1 MNNNSHSLS
10 VAEYFHV
17 IQREYLMA
25 EFRRKIYF
33 SPKDKR
39 YFSRVM
45 EFKREKIEDIANRNR
60 LTSIFSSPDKMRDV
74 RAELFDA
81 LNRPLFALNAKDL
94 ANYYSVNSDF
104 SYQGEVWKLDAVKGD
119 CVTLYNEHA
128 QVYADGIPKSEVIR
142 VL

>member
-1 MNNNSHSLS
+1 MNNTRSLS

-45 EFKREKIEDIANRNR
+45 EFKREKIHDIANRNK
-60 LTSIFSSPDKMRDV
+60 LTSIFTSPEKMRDV
-74 RAELFDA
+74 KAELFDPM
-81 LNRPLFALNAKDL
+81 NRPMFAMSPKDWV
-94 ANYYSVNSDF
+94 NYYSVNSDF
-104 SYQGEVWKLDAVKGD
+104 SYRGEVWKLDAVKGD
-119 CVTLYNEHA
+119 YITLYNEHS
-128 QVYADGIPKSEVIR
+128 QVYADNVPKSEVIR

>member
-1 MNNNSHSLS
+1 MNSVRSLS

-45 EFKREKIEDIANRNR
+45 EFKREKICDIANRNK
-60 LTSIFSSPDKMRDV
+60 LTSIFTSPEKMRDV
-74 RAELFDA
+74 RAELFDP
-81 LNRPLFALNAKDL
+81 LNRPMFAMSPKDWM
-94 ANYYSVNSDF
+94 NYYSVNSDF
-104 SYQGEVWKLDAVKGD
+104 SYRGEVWKLDAVKGD
-119 CVTLYNEHA
+119 FITLYNERS
-128 QVYADGIPKSEVIR
+128 QVYADNVPKSEVIR

>member
-1 MNNNSHSLS
+1 MNSVRSLS

-25 EFRRKIYF
+25 EFRHKIYF

-45 EFKREKIEDIANRNR
+45 EFKREKICDIANRNK
-60 LTSIFSSPDKMRDV
+60 LTSIFTSPEKMRDV
-74 RAELFDA
+74 RAELFDP
-81 LNRPLFALNAKDL
+81 LNRPMFAMSPKDWM
-94 ANYYSVNSDF
+94 NYYSVNSDF
-104 SYQGEVWKLDAVKGD
+104 SYRGEVWKLDAVKGD
-119 CVTLYNEHA
+119 FITLYNERS
-128 QVYADGIPKSEVIR
+128 QVYADNVPKSEVIR

>member
-1 MNNNSHSLS
+1 MNSVRSLS

-45 EFKREKIEDIANRNR
+45 EFKREKICDIANRNK
-60 LTSIFSSPDKMRDV
+60 LTSIFTSPEKMRDV
-74 RAELFDA
+74 RAELFDP
-81 LNRPLFALNAKDL
+81 LNRPMFAMSPKDWM
-94 ANYYSVNSDF
+94 NYYSVNSDF
-104 SYQGEVWKLDAVKGD
+104 SYRGEVWKLDAVKGD
-119 CVTLYNEHA
+119 FITLYNERS
-128 QVYADGIPKSEVIR
+128 QVYANNVPKSEVIR

>member
-1 MNNNSHSLS
+1 MNNAQSLS

-45 EFKREKIEDIANRNR
+45 EFKREKIHDIANRNK
-60 LTSIFSSPDKMRDV
+60 LTSIFTSPEKMRDV
-74 RAELFDA
+74 KAELFDP
-81 LNRPLFALNAKDL
+81 LNRPMFAMSPKDWV
-94 ANYYSVNSDF
+94 NYYSVNSDF
-104 SYQGEVWKLDAVKGD
+104 SYRGEVWKLDAVKGD
-119 CVTLYNEHA
+119 YITLYNERS
-128 QVYADGIPKSEVIR
+128 QVYADNVPKSEVIR

>member
-1 MNNNSHSLS
+1 MNSVRSLS

-17 IQREYLMA
+17 IQREYLIA

-45 EFKREKIEDIANRNR
+45 EFKREKICDIANRNK
-60 LTSIFSSPDKMRDV
+60 LTSIFTSPEKMRDV
-74 RAELFDA
+74 RAELFDP
-81 LNRPLFALNAKDL
+81 LNRPMFAMSPKDWM
-94 ANYYSVNSDF
+94 NYYSVNSDF
-104 SYQGEVWKLDAVKGD
+104 SYRGEVWKLDAVKGD
-119 CVTLYNEHA
+119 FITLYNERS
-128 QVYADGIPKSEVIR
+128 QVYADNVPKSEVIR

>member
-1 MNNNSHSLS
+1 MNSARSLS

-45 EFKREKIEDIANRNR
+45 EFKREKICDIANRNK
-60 LTSIFSSPDKMRDV
+60 LTSIFTSPEKMRDV
-74 RAELFDA
+74 RAELFDP
-81 LNRPLFALNAKDL
+81 LNRPMFAMSPKDWM
-94 ANYYSVNSDF
+94 NYYSVNSDF
-104 SYQGEVWKLDAVKGD
+104 SYRGEVWKLDAVKGD
-119 CVTLYNEHA
+119 FITLYNEQS
-128 QVYADGIPKSEVIR
+128 QVYADNVPKSEVIR

>member
-1 MNNNSHSLS
+1 MNNARSLS
-10 VAEYFHV
+10 VAEYFYV

-45 EFKREKIEDIANRNR
+45 EFKREKIHDIANRNK
-60 LTSIFSSPDKMRDV
+60 LTSIFTSPEKMRDV
-74 RAELFDA
+74 KAELFDP
-81 LNRPLFALNAKDL
+81 LNRPMFAMSPKDWV
-94 ANYYSVNSDF
+94 NYYSVNSDF
-104 SYQGEVWKLDAVKGD
+104 SYRGEVWKLDAVKGD
-119 CVTLYNEHA
+119 YITLYNERS
-128 QVYADGIPKSEVIR
+128 QVYADNVPKSEVIR

>member
-1 MNNNSHSLS
+1 MNSVRSLS

-45 EFKREKIEDIANRNR
+45 EFKREKICDIANRNK
-60 LTSIFSSPDKMRDV
+60 LTSIFTSPEKMRDV
-74 RAELFDA
+74 RAELFDP
-81 LNRPLFALNAKDL
+81 LNRPMFAMSPKDWM
-94 ANYYSVNSDF
+94 NYYSVNSDF
-104 SYQGEVWKLDAVKGD
+104 SYRGEVWKLDAVKGD
-119 CVTLYNEHA
+119 FITLYDERS
-128 QVYADGIPKSEVIR
+128 QVYADNVPKSEVIR

>member
-1 MNNNSHSLS
+1 MNSVRSLS

-45 EFKREKIEDIANRNR
+45 EFKREKICDIANRNK
-60 LTSIFSSPDKMRDV
+60 LTSIFTSPEKMRDV
-74 RAELFDA
+74 RAELFDP
-81 LNRPLFALNAKDL
+81 LNRPMFVMSPKDWM
-94 ANYYSVNSDF
+94 NYYSVNSDF
-104 SYQGEVWKLDAVKGD
+104 SYRGEVWKLDAVKGD
-119 CVTLYNEHA
+119 FITLYNERS
-128 QVYADGIPKSEVIR
+128 QVYADNVPKSEVIR

>member
-1 MNNNSHSLS
+1 MNSVRSLS

-45 EFKREKIEDIANRNR
+45 EFKREKICDIANRNK
-60 LTSIFSSPDKMRDV
+60 LTSIFTSPEKMRDV
-74 RAELFDA
+74 RAELFDP
-81 LNRPLFALNAKDL
+81 LNRPMFAMSPKDWM
-94 ANYYSVNSDF
+94 NYYSVNSDF
-104 SYQGEVWKLDAVKGD
+104 SYRGEVWKLDAVKGD
-119 CVTLYNEHA
+119 FITLYNERS
-128 QVYADGIPKSEVIR
+128 QVYADNVPKSEVMR

>member
-1 MNNNSHSLS
+1 MNNARSLS
-10 VAEYFHV
+10 VVEYFHV

-45 EFKREKIEDIANRNR
+45 EFKREKIHDIANRNK
-60 LTSIFSSPDKMRDV
+60 LTSIFTSPEKMRDV
-74 RAELFDA
+74 KAELFDS
-81 LNRPLFALNAKDL
+81 LNRPMFAMSPKDWV
-94 ANYYSVNSDF
+94 NYYSVNSDF
-104 SYQGEVWKLDAVKGD
+104 SYRGEVWKLDAVKGD
-119 CVTLYNEHA
+119 YITLYNERS
-128 QVYADGIPKSEVIR
+128 QVYADNVPKSEVIR

>member
-1 MNNNSHSLS
+1 MNNTRSLS

-45 EFKREKIEDIANRNR
+45 EFKREKIHDIANRNK
-60 LTSIFSSPDKMRDV
+60 LTSIFTSPEKMRDV
-74 RAELFDA
+74 KAELFDP
-81 LNRPLFALNAKDL
+81 LNRPMFAMSPKDWV
-94 ANYYSVNSDF
+94 NYYSVNSDF
-104 SYQGEVWKLDAVKGD
+104 SYRGEVWKLDAVKGD
-119 CVTLYNEHA
+119 YITLYNERS
-128 QVYADGIPKSEVIR
+128 QVYADNVPKSEVIR

>member
-1 MNNNSHSLS
+1 MNNAMSLS

-45 EFKREKIEDIANRNR
+45 EFKREKICDIANRNK
-60 LTSIFSSPDKMRDV
+60 LTSIFTSPEKMRDV
-74 RAELFDA
+74 RAELFDP
-81 LNRPLFALNAKDL
+81 LNRPMFAMSPKDWM
-94 ANYYSVNSDF
+94 NYYSVNSDF
-104 SYQGEVWKLDAVKGD
+104 SYRGEVWKLDAVKGD
-119 CVTLYNEHA
+119 FITLYNERS
-128 QVYADGIPKSEVIR
+128 QVYADNVPKSEVIR

>member
-1 MNNNSHSLS
+1 MNSVRSLS

-45 EFKREKIEDIANRNR
+45 EFKREKICDIANRNK
-60 LTSIFSSPDKMRDV
+60 LTSIFTSPEKMRDV
-74 RAELFDA
+74 RAELFDP
-81 LNRPLFALNAKDL
+81 LNRPMFAMSPKDWM
-94 ANYYSVNSDF
+94 NYYSVNSDF

-119 CVTLYNEHA
+119 FITLYNERS
-128 QVYADGIPKSEVIR
+128 QVYADNVPKSEVIR

>member
-1 MNNNSHSLS
+1 MNNNSRSLS

-45 EFKREKIEDIANRNR
+45 EFKREKIEDIAKRNQ
-60 LTSIFSSPDKMRDV
+60 LMSIFTSP
-74 RAELFDA
+74 E
-81 LNRPLFALNAKDL
+81 
-94 ANYYSVNSDF
+94 
-104 SYQGEVWKLDAVKGD
+104 
-119 CVTLYNEHA
+119 
-128 QVYADGIPKSEVIR
+128 ADSKSKR
-142 VL
+142 

>member
-1 MNNNSHSLS
+1 MNSVRSLS

-45 EFKREKIEDIANRNR
+45 EFKRDKICDIANRNK
-60 LTSIFSSPDKMRDV
+60 LTSIFTSPEKMRDV
-74 RAELFDA
+74 RAELFDP
-81 LNRPLFALNAKDL
+81 LNRPMFAMSPKDWM
-94 ANYYSVNSDF
+94 NYYSVNSDF
-104 SYQGEVWKLDAVKGD
+104 SYRGEVWKLDAVKGD
-119 CVTLYNEHA
+119 FITLYNERS
-128 QVYADGIPKSEVIR
+128 QVYADNVPKSEVIR

>member
-1 MNNNSHSLS
+1 MNNAWSLS

-45 EFKREKIEDIANRNR
+45 EFKREKIHDIANRNK
-60 LTSIFSSPDKMRDV
+60 LTSIFTSPEKMRDV
-74 RAELFDA
+74 KAELFDP
-81 LNRPLFALNAKDL
+81 LNRPMFAMSPKDWV
-94 ANYYSVNSDF
+94 NYYSVNSDF
-104 SYQGEVWKLDAVKGD
+104 SYRGEVWKLDAVKGD
-119 CVTLYNEHA
+119 YITLYNERS
-128 QVYADGIPKSEVIR
+128 QVYADNVPKSEVIR

>member
-1 MNNNSHSLS
+1 MNNVRSLS

-45 EFKREKIEDIANRNR
+45 EFKREKIHDIANRNK
-60 LTSIFSSPDKMRDV
+60 LTSIFTSPEKMRDV
-74 RAELFDA
+74 KAELFDP
-81 LNRPLFALNAKDL
+81 LNRPMFAMSPKDWV
-94 ANYYSVNSDF
+94 NYYSVNSDF
-104 SYQGEVWKLDAVKGD
+104 SYRGEVWKLDAVKGD
-119 CVTLYNEHA
+119 YITLYNERS
-128 QVYADGIPKSEVIR
+128 QVYADNVPKSEVIR

>member
-1 MNNNSHSLS
+1 MNSVRSLS

-45 EFKREKIEDIANRNR
+45 KFKREKICDIANRNK
-60 LTSIFSSPDKMRDV
+60 LTSIFTSPEKMRDV
-74 RAELFDA
+74 RAELFDP
-81 LNRPLFALNAKDL
+81 LNRPMFAMSPKDWM
-94 ANYYSVNSDF
+94 NYYSVNSDF
-104 SYQGEVWKLDAVKGD
+104 SYRGEVWKLDAVKGD
-119 CVTLYNEHA
+119 FITLYNERS
-128 QVYADGIPKSEVIR
+128 QVYADNVPKSEVIR

>member
-1 MNNNSHSLS
+1 MNSVRSLS

-45 EFKREKIEDIANRNR
+45 EFKREKICDIANRNK
-60 LTSIFSSPDKMRDV
+60 LTSIFTSPEKMRDV
-74 RAELFDA
+74 RAELFDP
-81 LNRPLFALNAKDL
+81 LNRPMFAMSPEDWM
-94 ANYYSVNSDF
+94 NYYSVNSDF
-104 SYQGEVWKLDAVKGD
+104 SYRGEVWKLDAVKGD
-119 CVTLYNEHA
+119 FITLYNERS
-128 QVYADGIPKSEVIR
+128 QVYADNVPKSEVIR

>member
-1 MNNNSHSLS
+1 MNNARSLS
-10 VAEYFHV
+10 VAEYFYV

-45 EFKREKIEDIANRNR
+45 EFKREKIHDIANRNK
-60 LTSIFSSPDKMRDV
+60 LTSIFTSPEKMRDV
-74 RAELFDA
+74 KAELFDP
-81 LNRPLFALNAKDL
+81 LNRPMFAMSPKDWV
-94 ANYYSVNSDF
+94 NYYSVNSDF

-119 CVTLYNEHA
+119 YITLYNERS
-128 QVYADGIPKSEVIR
+128 QVYADNVPKSEVIR

>member
-1 MNNNSHSLS
+1 MNSVRSLS

-45 EFKREKIEDIANRNR
+45 EFKREKICDIANRNK
-60 LTSIFSSPDKMRDV
+60 LTSIFASPEKMRDV
-74 RAELFDA
+74 RAELFDP
-81 LNRPLFALNAKDL
+81 LNRPMFAMSPKDWM
-94 ANYYSVNSDF
+94 NYYSVNSDF
-104 SYQGEVWKLDAVKGD
+104 SYRGEVWKLDAVKGD
-119 CVTLYNEHA
+119 FITLYNERS
-128 QVYADGIPKSEVIR
+128 QVYADNVPKSEVIR

>member
-1 MNNNSHSLS
+1 MNSTRSLS

-45 EFKREKIEDIANRNR
+45 EFKREKICDIANRNK
-60 LTSIFSSPDKMRDV
+60 LTSIFTSPEKMRDV
-74 RAELFDA
+74 RAELFDP
-81 LNRPLFALNAKDL
+81 LNRPMFAMSPKDWM
-94 ANYYSVNSDF
+94 NYYSVNSDF
-104 SYQGEVWKLDAVKGD
+104 SYRGEVWKLDAVKGD
-119 CVTLYNEHA
+119 FITLYNERS
-128 QVYADGIPKSEVIR
+128 QVYADNVPKSEVIR

>member
-1 MNNNSHSLS
+1 MNSVRSLS

-45 EFKREKIEDIANRNR
+45 EFKREKICDIANRNK
-60 LTSIFSSPDKMRDV
+60 LTSIFTSPEKMRDA
-74 RAELFDA
+74 RAELFDP
-81 LNRPLFALNAKDL
+81 LNRPMFAMSPKDWM
-94 ANYYSVNSDF
+94 NYYSVNSDF
-104 SYQGEVWKLDAVKGD
+104 SYRGEVWKLDAVKGD
-119 CVTLYNEHA
+119 FITLYNERS
-128 QVYADGIPKSEVIR
+128 QVYADNVPKSEVIR

>member
-1 MNNNSHSLS
+1 MNNVRSLS

-45 EFKREKIEDIANRNR
+45 EFKREKIHDIANRNK
-60 LTSIFSSPDKMRDV
+60 LTSIFTSPEKMRDV
-74 RAELFDA
+74 KAELFDP
-81 LNRPLFALNAKDL
+81 LNRPMFAMSPKDWV
-94 ANYYSVNSDF
+94 NYYSVNSDF
-104 SYQGEVWKLDAVKGD
+104 SYRGEVWKLDAVKGD
-119 CVTLYNEHA
+119 FITLYNERS
-128 QVYADGIPKSEVIR
+128 QVYADNVPKSEVIR

>member
-1 MNNNSHSLS
+1 MNNARSLS
-10 VAEYFHV
+10 VAEYFYV

-45 EFKREKIEDIANRNR
+45 EFKREKIHDIANRNK
-60 LTSIFSSPDKMRDV
+60 LTSIFTSPEKMRDV
-74 RAELFDA
+74 KAELFDS
-81 LNRPLFALNAKDL
+81 LNRPMFAMSPKDWV
-94 ANYYSVNSDF
+94 NYYSVNSDF
-104 SYQGEVWKLDAVKGD
+104 SYRGEVWKLDAVKGD
-119 CVTLYNEHA
+119 YITLYNERS
-128 QVYADGIPKSEVIR
+128 QVYADNVPKSEVIR

>member
-1 MNNNSHSLS
+1 MNSVRSLS

-45 EFKREKIEDIANRNR
+45 EFKREKICDIANRNK
-60 LTSIFSSPDKMRDV
+60 LTSIFTSPEKMRDV
-74 RAELFDA
+74 RAELFDP
-81 LNRPLFALNAKDL
+81 LNRPMFAMSPKDWM
-94 ANYYSVNSDF
+94 NYYSVNSDF
-104 SYQGEVWKLDAVKGD
+104 SYRGEVWKLDAVKGD
-119 CVTLYNEHA
+119 FVTLYNERS
-128 QVYADGIPKSEVIR
+128 QVYADNVPKSEVIR

>member
-1 MNNNSHSLS
+1 M
-10 VAEYFHV
+10 AEYFHV

-45 EFKREKIEDIANRNR
+45 EFKREKIEDIAKRNQ
-60 LTSIFSSPDKMRDV
+60 LMSIFTSPDKMRDL
-74 RAELFDA
+74 RAELFDP
-81 LNRPLFALNAKDL
+81 LNRPMFAMSPKDWV
-94 ANYYSVNSDF
+94 NYYSVNSDF
-104 SYQGEVWKLDAVKGD
+104 SYRGEVWKLDAVKGD
-119 CVTLYNEHA
+119 YITLYNERS
-128 QVYADGIPKSEVIR
+128 QVYADNVPKSEVIR

>member
-1 MNNNSHSLS
+1 MNNARSLS
-10 VAEYFHV
+10 VAEYFRV

-45 EFKREKIEDIANRNR
+45 EFKREKICDIANRNK
-60 LTSIFSSPDKMRDV
+60 LTSIFTSPEKMRDV
-74 RAELFDA
+74 RAELFDS
-81 LNRPLFALNAKDL
+81 LNRPLFAMSAKDWM
-94 ANYYSVNSDF
+94 NYYSVNSDF
-104 SYQGEVWKLDAVKGD
+104 SYRGEVWKLDAVKGD
-119 CVTLYNEHA
+119 FITLYNERS
-128 QVYADGIPKSEVIR
+128 QVYADNVPKSEVIR

>member
-1 MNNNSHSLS
+1 MNNTRSLS

-45 EFKREKIEDIANRNR
+45 EFKREKIHDIANRNK
-60 LTSIFSSPDKMRDV
+60 LTSIFTSPEKMRDV
-74 RAELFDA
+74 KAELFDP
-81 LNRPLFALNAKDL
+81 LNHPMFAMSPKDWV
-94 ANYYSVNSDF
+94 NYYSVNSDF
-104 SYQGEVWKLDAVKGD
+104 SYRGEVWKLDSVKGD
-119 CVTLYNEHA
+119 YITLYNERS
-128 QVYADGIPKSEVIR
+128 QVYADNVPKSEVIR

>member
-1 MNNNSHSLS
+1 MNSVRSLS

-45 EFKREKIEDIANRNR
+45 EFKREKICDIANRNK
-60 LTSIFSSPDKMRDV
+60 LTSIFTSPEKMRDV
-74 RAELFDA
+74 RAELFDP
-81 LNRPLFALNAKDL
+81 LNRPMFTMSPKDWM
-94 ANYYSVNSDF
+94 NYYSVNSDF
-104 SYQGEVWKLDAVKGD
+104 SYRGEVWKLDAVKGD
-119 CVTLYNEHA
+119 FITLYNERS
-128 QVYADGIPKSEVIR
+128 QVYADNVPKSEVIR

>member
-1 MNNNSHSLS
+1 MNNARSLS

-45 EFKREKIEDIANRNR
+45 EFKREKIHDIANRNK
-60 LTSIFSSPDKMRDV
+60 LTSIFTSPEKMRDV
-74 RAELFDA
+74 KAELFDP
-81 LNRPLFALNAKDL
+81 LNRPMFAMSPKDWV
-94 ANYYSVNSDF
+94 NYYSVNSDF
-104 SYQGEVWKLDAVKGD
+104 SYRCEVWKLDAVKGD
-119 CVTLYNEHA
+119 YITLYNERS
-128 QVYADGIPKSEVIR
+128 QVYADNVPKSEVIR